1 MIESDS
7 AVPIVLKGPSMNVSS
22 RYRNDEAK
30 ALSRYANAAH
40 IDRMTNCGLLD
51 ISSSSNEKDGL
62 KAISIDPIIN
72 VGLVI
77 AAFILVLFNIMGQG
91 RGDYLLVRARLMTNV
106 EDMMPGFGLFGKRD
120 CH

>member
-1 MIESDS
+1 
-7 AVPIVLKGPSMNVSS
+7 
-22 RYRNDEAK
+22 
-30 ALSRYANAAH
+30 
-40 IDRMTNCGLLD
+40 MTNCGLLD

-106 EDMMPGFGLFGKRD
+106 EDMMPGFVRLVNGIATDWPFTDYCRRSQSS
-120 CH
+120 

>member
-1 MIESDS
+1 VIESDS
-7 AVPIVLKGPSMNVSS
+7 AVPIVPNDGPSMNVSS

-40 IDRMTNCGLLD
+40 IDKMTNCGLLD

-77 AAFILVLFNIMGQG
+77 AFFL
-91 RGDYLLVRARLMTNV
+91 Y
-106 EDMMPGFGLFGKRD
+106 
-120 CH
+120 